1 MVDYIMYFYIE
12 YIVLVDYIMYYYI
25 EYIVLVDYIMY
36 YYVVHC
42 RKDDGFVKGE
52 PNKGVRVF

>member
-1 MVDYIMYFYIE
+1 MYYYIE
-12 YIVLVDYIMYYYI
+12 YIVLIDYIMYCYI

-42 RKDDGFVKGE
+42 RKDDGFVKRE
-52 PNKGVRVF
+52 PNKGV

>member
-42 RKDDGFVKGE
+42 RKDDGFVE
-52 PNKGVRVF
+52 RESDEGVRVV